1 MKVYAPGGKVGAM
14 RTARAPSPR
23 VLAGLRIG
31 VLENAKPN
39 AALLLTRA
47 AEGLA
52 ARTGARLAVV
62 TGKGP
67 RANAATAASGEVLD
81 RLAEEVDLVLTGSAD

>member
-1 MKVYAPGGKVGAM
+1 MKVYAPVGQVGDQAVSP
-14 RTARAPSPR
+14 APSPP

-52 ARTGARLAVV
+52 ARTGASVTVV

-81 RLAEEVDLVLTGSAD
+81 RLVEEVDLVLTGSAD